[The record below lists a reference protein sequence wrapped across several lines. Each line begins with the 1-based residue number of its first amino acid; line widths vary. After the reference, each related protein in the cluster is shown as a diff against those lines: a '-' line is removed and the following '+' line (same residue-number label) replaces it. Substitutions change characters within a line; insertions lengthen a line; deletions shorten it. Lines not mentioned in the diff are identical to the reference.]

1 VQLKEEGLVA
11 KPAKKKSARSKK
23 TAQASKRKAG
33 KKSRGQAKVKAR
45 PAAPRAPMARTSDV
59 TSDPQAVFAC
69 TLNQSGQPVY
79 EGLPEGLWQL
89 VEEIPEFGAVIPR
102 GQITI
107 SVKPHQ
113 GS

>member
-1 VQLKEEGLVA
+1 VA

-33 KKSRGQAKVKAR
+33 KKSRGQAKVKGR
-45 PAAPRAPMARTSDV
+45 PAAPRPPMARTSDV

-69 TLNQSGQPVY
+69 TLDQFGQPQY
-79 EGLPEGLWQL
+79 EGSPAGLWERVAQ
-89 VEEIPEFGAVIPR
+89 IQQFGPVIPR

-107 SVKPHQ
+107 TVTPEEEEV
-113 GS
+113 